1 MTTHD
6 RIIEILRATG
16 RPGMEAVI
24 DLMESSGYFTKPGGG
39 HHLEEGGL
47 AKHCLEVYET
57 MKSAPGNFP
66 SDSIAVTALFHDL
79 GKVDGRCGHAGRSL
93 RMLGQ
98 VGFQLTEEE
107 RFAIGHHHKNDSLSE
122 FRQPLRRALS
132 IADSFSTFWW
142 KARHPFR
149 KRHKR

>member
-1 MTTHD
+1 MTTKTI
-6 RIIEILRATG
+6 IIEILRATK
-16 RPGMEAVI
+16 RPKIEDVIGFMET
-24 DLMESSGYFTKPGGG
+24 SGYFTKPGGG

-47 AKHCLEVYET
+47 AKYCLEVYEM
-57 MKSAPGNFP
+57 MKSAPGNLP

-79 GKVDGRCGHAGRSL
+79 GKVDGRRGHAGRSL

-98 VGFQLTEEE
+98 VGFQLTKEE
-107 RFAIGHHHKNDSLSE
+107 RFAIGHHHKNDSLDE

-132 IADSFSTFWW
+132 IADSLSTFWW